1 MHLLVTIGGTVDLNT
16 GLIFITFVIINSW
29 FSFRAGEK
37 SGKYEGMLMAFH
49 FLKGKH
55 ALRDKIDII
64 GFDRWPLPL
73 QQMFIDPNHV
83 EIDD

>member
-1 MHLLVTIGGTVDLNT
+1 MDYTTAI
-16 GLIFITFVIINSW
+16 IFIGFIIINSW

-37 SGKYEGMLMAFH
+37 AGRYEGMLMGFR
-49 FLKGKH
+49 FLKDKN

-64 GFDRWPLPL
+64 GFNQWPMPL
-73 QQMFIDPNHV
+73 QQMYVDPDHV

>member
-1 MHLLVTIGGTVDLNT
+1 MHLLVTIGGTVDINT

-37 SGKYEGMLMAFH
+37 SGKYDGMLMGFR
-49 FLKGKH
+49 FLKDKN

-73 QQMFIDPNHV
+73 QQMYIDPDHV